1 MMMTGTFHDA
11 LEDWTSL
18 IPWRRS
24 RLRHAG
30 FDARLAG
37 ELAVDMRYDIHSVLD
52 LVDRGCPPR
61 LAARICAPLDLD
73 TP

>member
-1 MMMTGTFHDA
+1 MMAETHHA
-11 LEDWTSL
+11 LQDWTTL

-37 ELAVDMRYDIHSVLD
+37 QLAADLRYDLHAVLD
-52 LVDRGCPPR
+52 LVDRGCPPL
-61 LAARICAPLDLD
+61 LAARICAPLE
-73 TP
+73 PAAHA

>member
-1 MMMTGTFHDA
+1 MMADTHNE
-11 LEDWTSL
+11 LQDWATL

-30 FDARLAG
+30 FDAQLAG
-37 ELAVDMRYDIHSVLD
+37 ELAADMRYDLHAVLD
-52 LVDRGCPPR
+52 LADRGCPPR

-73 TP
+73 TR

>member
-1 MMMTGTFHDA
+1 MADTHNE
-11 LEDWTSL
+11 LQDWETL

-30 FDARLAG
+30 FDAQLAG
-37 ELAVDMRYDIHSVLD
+37 ELAGDMRYDLHSVID

-61 LAARICAPLDLD
+61 LAARIYAPLDLD
-73 TP
+73 PR